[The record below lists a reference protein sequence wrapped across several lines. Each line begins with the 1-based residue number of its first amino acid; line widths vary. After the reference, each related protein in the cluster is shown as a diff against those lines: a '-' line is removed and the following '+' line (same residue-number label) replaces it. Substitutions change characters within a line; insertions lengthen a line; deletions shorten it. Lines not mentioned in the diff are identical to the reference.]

1 MQGKLGQK
9 KRVCGF
15 SVGRGGA
22 LEENEALEK
31 RGFFLFFFLRGRLQ
45 YRRVANS

>member
-31 RGFFLFFFLRGRLQ
+31 RGFFLFFFFKRKI
-45 YRRVANS
+45 AI